1 MFSEG
6 VAVVPFAEPAC
17 DEGAVLVLIHGGG
30 LLTPRASWDLLT
42 GEGLASRWPWEVFT
56 ERELVA
62 IFHHVCAQPC
72 LLPVWGVDSRFIGR
86 ESRINIC
93 RIVDA
98 GICLSVCLSVC
109 LPRFVSSSSVVD
121 RCPLSV
127 CSCYRKEAQV
137 DFATSK

>member
-1 MFSEG
+1 MRTQWNENGASLPLVFSEG

-17 DEGAVLVLIHGGG
+17 DEGAVLVLIHGRG

-93 RIVDA
+93 RIVYAD
-98 GICLSVCLSVC
+98 VCLSVSPSAC
-109 LPRFVSSSSVVD
+109 LVSFRPRRSLIVV
-121 RCPLSV
+121 R
-127 CSCYRKEAQV
+127 
-137 DFATSK
+137 